1 MSSARMAEISQSS
14 ASLRFFGDD
23 LDPAELTK
31 LLAGQPTYAVRKGDL
46 HTYPPSQ
53 PPRIAL
59 KGLWRL
65 SSESGKGDQL
75 DHQIASILKTLT
87 SDLGIWADLV
97 RRFKVDMFCGVWLDE
112 ENQGLGFTRVLCK
125 CWANVASS
133 SIWTFTMVWSRICS
147 PLSPWQN
154 SRRRETG
161 RRR

>member
-1 MSSARMAEISQSS
+1 MAEISQSS
-14 ASLRFFGDD
+14 ASLRLFGDD

-112 ENQGLGFTRVLCK
+112 ENQGLGFTPGTLQMLGERGIKLDLDIYYGLEPDLL
-125 CWANVASS
+125 AAQ
-133 SIWTFTMVWSRICS
+133 
-147 PLSPWQN
+147 PLAK
-154 SRRRETG
+154 
-161 RRR
+161 